1 MNFINA
7 LMLALSFL
15 PASFQAV
22 ILGFMAVMVIILI
35 FKLVALVL
43 NAIPFL

>member
-1 MNFINA
+1 MTFIKS
-7 LMLALSFL
+7 LMLALSWL

-22 ILGFMAVMVIILI
+22 ILGFMAILVIVLI